1 MLAKIFVLDQPEVG
15 VSIGLC
21 FFLGN
26 AVSGSLYVLGEVE
39 TFLNALPSAGL
50 HKDYSVTII
59 NDDHKPIATIL
70 HTEAFKDIMA
80 PLVTEFSSRG
90 PNPIS
95 PEILKPDITAPGANI
110 LPTWSPLA
118 LFSVDIFDKRT
129 VDYNIISGT
138 SMSCPHA
145 TGAATYVKASHPDW
159 SPAAIKSALM
169 TTATIMDPRKNSDA
183 EFAYGSGQIDP
194 LKAVDPG
201 LVFDALE
208 ADYEDFLCNEGYN
221 ASLVR
226 LISGDASKCSSPGKT
241 WDLNYPSFALSLLD
255 GEEAFGSAS
264 KMMRGI
270 LPDSVQLTADNR
282 IFPGRIRRAVY
293 TWPLLK
299 FLRTSCSVSV
309 PSPILEKKGNS
320 SSDFLRDKSMVPDAD
335 PPSTKDINLLYQFF
349 DRRIGEGS
357 GILVLEVEG
366 LMMDITV
373 VEEEITRWP
382 GT

>member
-26 AVSGSLYVLGEVE
+26 AVSGSLYEDHAKL
-39 TFLNALPSAGL
+39 F
-50 HKDYSVTII
+50 DYIRTTV
-59 NDDHKPIATIL
+59 KPIATIL

-110 LPTWSPLA
+110 LPAWSPLA

-145 TGAATYVKASHPDW
+145 TGAAAYVKASHPDW

-255 GEEAFGSAS
+255 GEKVSATYTRTVTNVGS
-264 KMMRGI
+264 
-270 LPDSVQLTADNR
+270 PDT
-282 IFPGRIRRAVY
+282 Y
-293 TWPLLK
+293 
-299 FLRTSCSVSV
+299 
-309 PSPILEKKGNS
+309 
-320 SSDFLRDKSMVPDAD
+320 
-335 PPSTKDINLLYQFF
+335 
-349 DRRIGEGS
+349 
-357 GILVLEVEG
+357 
-366 LMMDITV
+366 
-373 VEEEITRWP
+373 
-382 GT
+382 